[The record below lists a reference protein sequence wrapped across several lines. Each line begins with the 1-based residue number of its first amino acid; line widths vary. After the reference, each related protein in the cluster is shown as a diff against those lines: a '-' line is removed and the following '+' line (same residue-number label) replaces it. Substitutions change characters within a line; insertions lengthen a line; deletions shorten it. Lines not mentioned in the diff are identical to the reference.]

1 MNNLSIN
8 IKGKLIDFKTPKIMG
23 VLNISKDSFYD
34 GGKYNSKYK
43 AIKHA
48 EKMFKDGADIIDI
61 GAFTSKP
68 GSKIISSEKEK
79 TILFPILEALIKNF
93 PESLFSIDTFR
104 SDIAEY
110 SIKIGGSIIN
120 DISGGKFDKKMFKVV
135 SKHQVPYVMMH
146 INDYPQK
153 MQLNPRYKNVVF
165 EILNF
170 FSNQV
175 KKAHE
180 NGITDI
186 IIDPGFGF
194 GKSLSHNYELLKS
207 LSLFKKINCPILVG
221 ISRKSMI
228 YNVINSNPKSAL
240 NGTTVLNTF
249 SLMKGANIIRVHDV
263 KEAKECVSLW
273 EYLH

>member
-1 MNNLSIN
+1 
-8 IKGKLIDFKTPKIMG
+8 MG
-23 VLNISKDSFYD
+23 ILNISKDSFYD
-34 GGKYNSKYK
+34 GGKYSSKDK

-48 EKMFKDGADIIDI
+48 EKMFNEGADIIDI

-68 GSKIISSEKEK
+68 GSKIISVEKEK
-79 TILFPILEALIKNF
+79 SILFPILEALINKF
-93 PESLFSIDTFR
+93 PESFFSIDTFR
-104 SDIAEY
+104 SDIAEN
-110 SIKIGGSIIN
+110 SIKIGACIIN
-120 DISGGKFDKKMFKVV
+120 DISGGKFDKKMFKVI
-135 SKHQVPYVMMH
+135 SKYQVPYIMMH
-146 INDYPQK
+146 INDYPK
-153 MQLNPRYKNVVF
+153 TMQLNPKYENVVS
-165 EILNF
+165 EILIF

-180 NGITDI
+180 SGISDI

-194 GKSLSHNYELLKS
+194 GKSLNHNYELLKS

-228 YNVINSNPKSAL
+228 FNVINSDSKSAL
-240 NGTTVLNTF
+240 NGTTVLNTY

-273 EYLH
+273 EYLY